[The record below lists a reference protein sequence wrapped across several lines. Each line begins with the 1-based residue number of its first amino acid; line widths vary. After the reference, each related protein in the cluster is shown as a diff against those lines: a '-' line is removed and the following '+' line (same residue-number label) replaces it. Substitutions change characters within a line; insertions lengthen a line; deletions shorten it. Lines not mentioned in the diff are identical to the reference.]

1 MFGLQTPCSQNL
13 PSRSKSPFSLKTRFL
28 RCSYQTV
35 ASLKLINQRV
45 IIVVIM
51 IKPVFEKLL
60 IELSLVLGVQGEGET
75 IASHCG
81 PAAHLRSS
89 ISLFVRL
96 STRWMLIGP
105 KVRLRVKVKVR
116 KNRTADTLEWKAWKG
131 IALTWR
137 RRHSSSPE
145 TKLLST

>member
-1 MFGLQTPCSQNL
+1 MLGLQTPCSQNL

-35 ASLKLINQRV
+35 ASLKFINQKL

-81 PAAHLRSS
+81 PAAHLRSC

-96 STRWMLIGP
+96 STRLVLICP
-105 KVRLRVKVKVR
+105 KVGLGNK
-116 KNRTADTLEWKAWKG
+116 
-131 IALTWR
+131 
-137 RRHSSSPE
+137 
-145 TKLLST
+145 